1 MASELYDWVQISKDY
16 VQGISTKNRKNGSIK
31 IKFPTHEELCKKY
44 GCSIITIRR
53 KSQDEKWGIQRSQ
66 LKRKLKIKNSE
77 IKLDDLIGEGA
88 KFDGMNLNS
97 LENIQKLIDS
107 YLEPYMMQ
115 LDNDAKLEDLRPL
128 SIKELKDVVGIIK
141 DSHHT
146 VRSILGETNNSNLL
160 DDIKEDSIVTK
171 KHKSISK
178 SRLKEL
184 SKQLSDAEKLKEE
197 LELKREELKKKL
209 NTKEIAGK

>member
-1 MASELYDWVQISKDY
+1 MANEQYNWLAISRDY
-16 VQGISTKNRKNGSIK
+16 VQGIAVKDSNSGLIK
-31 IKFPTHEELCKKY
+31 VKFPTHEELSNKY

-77 IKLDDLIGEGA
+77 IRLDDLIGEGA

-97 LENIQKLIDS
+97 LENVQKLIDS
-107 YLEPYMMQ
+107 YLQPYIMQ
-115 LDNDAKLEDLRPL
+115 LESEANLEDLRPL
-128 SIKELKDVVGIIK
+128 SIKELKDVVSMVK
-141 DSHHT
+141 ESHHT
-146 VRSILGETNNSNLL
+146 VRSILGESNNSNLL
-160 DDIKEDSIVTK
+160 DDIKAENTIDR

-184 SKQLSDAEKLKEE
+184 TKQLSDAEKLKEE
-197 LELKREELKKKL
+197 LELRKQEIQKKL
-209 NTKEIAGK
+209 NTR